1 MFLLQ
6 RYLVRESMGMFLLG
20 VAAFCL
26 LLSIDFLSV
35 LARFLIEHEAAPAK
49 VAWLLVLKLP
59 WFLHLTMPLAL
70 VFAVLLAT
78 GRLARDSELK
88 ATYAAGIHPRSLLL
102 PLVAFG
108 GIVSAI
114 TLVNNGWLEPI
125 AERAYE
131 RQIEAFIYVRPPNET
146 QTDVAYRVPGQ
157 GIYYAARV
165 AAEPGSGG
173 RAELRGVT
181 VLAEDGTVTSA
192 LQGVWSAE
200 EQAWII
206 DDGTR
211 LHPDGRVQDVAELV
225 LPFELAA
232 SPQETLV
239 QGAQLTLTE
248 LAERIASLTG
258 LGGTVRELRF
268 ELHRRVADAASATV
282 FALLAGALG
291 LQLRGR
297 AAGFGWTIALLVVF
311 WSVWFLSGNL
321 FERGVLGPVHAAW
334 LTPGAIFVPTA
345 LWVGLRMSR

>member
-6 RYLVRESMGMFLLG
+6 RYLVRESLGLFLLG

-35 LARFLIEHEAAPAK
+35 LARFLIEQEASPGT
-49 VAWLLVLKLP
+49 VGWLLVLKLP

-88 ATYAAGIHPRSLLL
+88 AAYAAGIHPRTLLI
-102 PLVAFG
+102 PLVGFG
-108 GIVSAI
+108 AIVTAA
-114 TLVNNGWLEPI
+114 TLVNNGYLEPV

-131 RQIEAFIYVRPPNET
+131 RQIESFIYVRPPNET

-165 AAEPGSGG
+165 SAEPGPDAN
-173 RAELRGVT
+173 AELRGVT
-181 VLAEDGTVTSA
+181 VLADDATVLSA
-192 LQGVWSAE
+192 RRGVWDGDA
-200 EQAWII
+200 QAWLL
-206 DDGTR
+206 DEGSKLD
-211 LHPDGRVQDVAELV
+211 PDNRIESVSEVV

-232 SPQETLV
+232 TPEETLA
-239 QGAQLTLTE
+239 QGGQLTLAE
-248 LAERIASLTG
+248 LAERIESVAN
-258 LGGTVRELRF
+258 LGGAVRELRF
-268 ELHRRVADAASATV
+268 ELHRRVADAASAIV

-311 WSVWFLSGNL
+311 WAVWFLSGNL
-321 FERGVLGPVHAAW
+321 FEQNVLGPIQAAW
-334 LTPGAIFVPTA
+334 LTPAAILAPT
-345 LWVGLRMSR
+345 LLYVGLRMSR